1 MKSPLFTDDRLNR
14 HLDRDGYVRLPLLNE
29 AAVDRLKRL
38 YQDRTAD
45 GASGFH
51 ASMFH
56 PDRSYR
62 EALDEAIRSELEAA
76 WTPTFR
82 SDMKPL
88 YGNYMVKE
96 PDAGSGMK
104 VHQDWT
110 YVDEDRFDS
119 YAIWVP
125 LQDLDET
132 NGIFTVVPRSHRLN
146 NTVRGPG
153 LTCPFHAEWAM
164 LRDTYARPLDLRAG
178 EAVVWNHRLAH
189 QSPPNRSRSPR
200 IAVTAIVVPQ
210 NADVVHFY
218 ADPGDSQ
225 VTRYAVDRDFFMD
238 YRIGARPDAPA
249 LATFEHVERERDADE
264 LHALLRTPSW
274 LDRLKRIVR
283 P

>member
-14 HLDRDGYVRLPLLNE
+14 RLDRDGSVRLPLLDT
-29 AAVDRLKRL
+29 AAVERLKAL

-62 EALDEAIRSELEAA
+62 EALDRAIRDELAA
-76 WTPTFR
+76 VWNRVFR
-82 SDMKPL
+82 SDMVPL

-96 PDAGSGMK
+96 PDAQSGMK

-110 YVDEDRFDS
+110 YVDEEQFDS

-132 NGIFTVVPRSHRLN
+132 NGIFTVVPRSHHLN

-153 LTCPFHAEWAM
+153 ITCPFHGQWEM
-164 LRDTYARPLDLRAG
+164 LRSAYARPLDLRAG

-189 QSPPNRSRSPR
+189 QSPPNMSDAPR

-210 NADVVHFY
+210 NAEVFHFY
-218 ADPGDSQ
+218 ADPGSPR
-225 VTRYAVDRDFFMD
+225 VTRYAVDHDFFMD
-238 YRIGARPDAPA
+238 YRIGERPDAPA
-249 LATFEHVERERDADE
+249 LATFDYVERERDADE
-264 LHALLRTPSW
+264 LHALLRPASW
-274 LDRLKRIVR
+274 LDRLKRIAR